1 MLEVAQRHDLLTALQ
16 RRTSL
21 EDSLKNTSRL
31 MIDSGRSLKAAVAPT
46 SSIVIDLV
54 ETNTRWV

>member
-1 MLEVAQRHDLLTALQ
+1 MLEVARRHDLLTALQ

-21 EDSLKNTSRL
+21 EDSLKNISRL
-31 MIDSGRSLKAAVAPT
+31 MIDSGRSSKAAAAPT
-46 SSIVIDLV
+46 SGIVIDLA